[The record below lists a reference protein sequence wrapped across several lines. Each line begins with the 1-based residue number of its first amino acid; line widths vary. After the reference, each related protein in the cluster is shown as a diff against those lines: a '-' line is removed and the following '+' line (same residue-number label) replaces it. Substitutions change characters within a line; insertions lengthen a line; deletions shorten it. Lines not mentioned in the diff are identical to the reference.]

1 MWVGSDIN
9 PCDKP
14 DKTNFSRTP
23 INQCWKKQSFLNS
36 YEDFKFLNEK
46 KIYSES
52 EEELGDNIEL
62 MVKAE
67 GFLADKEF
75 PIFSNL
81 SLECKG
87 NNQWVVSDGDLAM

>member
-1 MWVGSDIN
+1 MWVSSDIN

-14 DKTNFSRTP
+14 DKTNFSRAP

-36 YEDFKFLNEK
+36 HEDFKFLNEK
-46 KIYSES
+46 KLYSES
-52 EEELGDNIEL
+52 EEELGDNIEF
-62 MVKAE
+62 MVKTE
-67 GFLADKEF
+67 GFLADKDF
-75 PIFSNL
+75 QIFSNL